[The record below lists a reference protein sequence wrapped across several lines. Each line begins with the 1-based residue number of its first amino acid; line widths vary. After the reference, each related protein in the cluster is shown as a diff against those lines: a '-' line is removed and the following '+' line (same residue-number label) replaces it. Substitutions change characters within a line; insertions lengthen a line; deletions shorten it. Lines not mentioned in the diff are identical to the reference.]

1 MLIEPKLIERLA
13 DILEGIPVSHASSQS
28 SAQAGGRE
36 ASILVYHAG
45 HITEGPVAGESPLLE
60 ISISETD
67 SDCSVMVNS
76 ALGMVEL
83 HGVDEVRL
91 LEATEEAAFFSHGSR
106 QAGSQQVS
114 MLTISSRGV
123 IQVYMN
129 VSKSLEAMELG
140 DVSDRE
146 LRAAV
151 ALKVF
156 SEQAEVFRAA

>member
-13 DILEGIPVSHASSQS
+13 DILEGIPVTHASLQT
-28 SAQAGGRE
+28 SARE
-36 ASILVYHAG
+36 VSILVYHAG
-45 HITEGPVAGESPLLE
+45 HITDGPVAGESPLLE
-60 ISISETD
+60 IGISETD
-67 SDCSVMVNS
+67 RDCSVMVNS

-91 LEATEEAAFFSHGSR
+91 LEATEEAAFFSH
-106 QAGSQQVS
+106 AGSEQVS

-129 VSKSLEAMELG
+129 VSQNLEAMELG
-140 DVSDRE
+140 DISDRD

>member
-13 DILEGIPVSHASSQS
+13 DILEGIPVSHASPQS
-28 SAQAGGRE
+28 GRE

-45 HITEGPVAGESPLLE
+45 HVTDGPVAGESPLLE
-60 ISISETD
+60 ISISEHDT
-67 SDCSVMVNS
+67 DCSVMVNS

-91 LEATEEAAFFSHGSR
+91 LEATEEAAFFSH
-106 QAGSQQVS
+106 AGEQQVS

-129 VSKSLEAMELG
+129 VSQNLEAMELG
-140 DVSDRE
+140 DISDRE

-156 SEQAEVFRAA
+156 GEQAEVFRAA

>member
-13 DILEGIPVSHASSQS
+13 DILEGIPVSHASGQT
-28 SAQAGGRE
+28 GRE

-45 HITEGPVAGESPLLE
+45 HITDGPVAGESPLLE

-91 LEATEEAAFFSHGSR
+91 LEATEEAAFFSHASG
-106 QAGSQQVS
+106 QQVS

-129 VSKSLEAMELG
+129 VSQNLEAMELG
-140 DVSDRE
+140 DISDRD